1 MPPKKMTPYQFSR
14 GLTYDAPTPPF
25 LRGITQPSEEAKL
38 ENEDDNS
45 ESSDELEE
53 INAKREEERPQ
64 IVVLKEGKHL
74 SEKEVKKILETREK
88 NTAEESLSE
97 EEEIQEDSPAVDEK
111 TGKLLFRQPK
121 KKDIAEPVT
130 NNKLDNVVGS
140 SKAKTSKS
148 DTSIKAVNEVIEGMK
163 RKRNS
168 KNETNTS
175 VSTDKKPKHKKAK
188 KTLLSFD
195 EEGG

>member
-25 LRGITQPSEEAKL
+25 LRGLTKPDEEAKL
-38 ENEDDNS
+38 ENEDDNG
-45 ESSDELEE
+45 ESSDELDEL
-53 INAKREEERPQ
+53 NAKREEERPQ

-74 SEKEVKKILETREK
+74 SEKEVKKILESKEK
-88 NTAEESLSE
+88 NEKKESSSE
-97 EEEIQEDSPAVDEK
+97 EEESQEDSPAIDEK

-121 KKDIAEPVT
+121 KKNKAEQSK
-130 NNKLDNVVGS
+130 NNKLDTVVGS

-148 DTSIKAVNEVIEGMK
+148 DSIKAVNEVIDGMK
-163 RKRNS
+163 RKRIS
-168 KNETNTS
+168 KNETDTS
-175 VSTDKKPKHKKAK
+175 VSTDKKPKLKKTK